1 MTPVIG
7 IVVCGF
13 AGNRQYVTDTYI
25 SAVCRA
31 GGCPLVLPCVGGRD
45 NDLLQTMAACC
56 HGFLFCGGGDITP
69 ALLHRPPLSPAGE
82 TDMKTDVFQI
92 SLLKH
97 VLPLARPVLA
107 ICRGM
112 QILNVACGG
121 TLWQDLSLAPGK
133 TLDHMQKT
141 ASRCRAAH
149 RVRTERGSLVRQ
161 CFGPLF
167 GVNSFHHQAINMP
180 GAGVH
185 VSARAQD
192 GTVEAVELEGYPFAV
207 GVQWHPEFM
216 YRTSP
221 ETRMLFREF
230 VKKV

>member
-1 MTPVIG
+1 MESKIG
-7 IVVCGF
+7 IIVCGF
-13 AGNRQYVTDTYI
+13 DGDRQFITNAYI
-25 SAVCRA
+25 QSVRYSK
-31 GGCPLVLPCVGGRD
+31 GLPVIIPIVRSD
-45 NDLLQTMAACC
+45 RLLGEYIKLCD
-56 HGFLFCGGGDITP
+56 GFLFCGGGDVTPLLSGEIPKPWHGGTDIT
-69 ALLHRPPLSPAGE
+69 ADL
-82 TDMKTDVFQI
+82 FQI
-92 SLLKH
+92 RFMKQILRTGK
-97 VLPLARPVLA
+97 PVLA

-112 QILNVACGG
+112 QVLNVACGG

-141 ASRCRAAH
+141 TSRCRAAH